1 MTGGLRVRG
10 KAAVQLQA
18 DRGSDTAVQLEGKE
32 ADVARWVHGI
42 QETCWLADGRRVEWT
57 IGMRV
62 RSCLSYSC
70 SSSPSKGQRL
80 GHHHAKSV
88 RPVGTTEHRRITGV
102 MLLFFPFILF
112 IPLYTRLNTLG
123 YHLRDT
129 ATMRSHLDP
138 SELGTK
144 Q

>member
-1 MTGGLRVRG
+1 
-10 KAAVQLQA
+10 
-18 DRGSDTAVQLEGKE
+18 VQLEGKE
-32 ADVARWVHGI
+32 ADVARCVHGI
-42 QETCWLADGRRVEWT
+42 QETCWQADGRRVGWT

-62 RSCLSYSC
+62 RSCLSHSC
-70 SSSPSKGQRL
+70 SSSPSKGQRV

-88 RPVGTTEHRRITGV
+88 RPVGTTEHRRIYRRHASI
-102 MLLFFPFILF
+102 FSFILHRQ
-112 IPLYTRLNTLG
+112 LYTRLNTPA